1 MSKLNGNN
9 DSFWQRPR
17 DSATENDN
25 IWYRNSAVGHN
36 TLGKFIKAI
45 SIDAG
50 LSQLYTNHCIR
61 ASSITALDDG
71 SMEARH
77 IMNVSGRKSETSIKS
92 YSTNVSESIKH
103 EMCIVLHSVLNPVS
117 ENLLLLSKE
126 SITDNLVFETDQ
138 VQEVNEAEFLSNIL
152 DQPDNMHMATNI
164 INIENLEINNL
175 VNVSVRPVSTKFNG
189 PYFNNI
195 HQ

>member
-1 MSKLNGNN
+1 
-9 DSFWQRPR
+9 
-17 DSATENDN
+17 
-25 IWYRNSAVGHN
+25 
-36 TLGKFIKAI
+36 
-45 SIDAG
+45 
-50 LSQLYTNHCIR
+50 
-61 ASSITALDDG
+61 
-71 SMEARH
+71 
-77 IMNVSGRKSETSIKS
+77 
-92 YSTNVSESIKH
+92 
-103 EMCIVLHSVLNPVS
+103 MCPVLHSVLNPVS

-152 DQPDNMHMATNI
+152 DQPDTMHMATNI

-189 PYFNNI
+189 LYFNNI